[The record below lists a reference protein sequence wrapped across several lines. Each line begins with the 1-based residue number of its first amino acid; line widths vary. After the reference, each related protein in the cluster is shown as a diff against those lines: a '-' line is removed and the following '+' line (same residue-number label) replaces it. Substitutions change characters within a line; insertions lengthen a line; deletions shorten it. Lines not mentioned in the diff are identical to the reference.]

1 MDGEVFLAIDD
12 KRLKIDEFKEVQK
25 NEKLKM
31 DFFATISHELRTPIN
46 LILSSIQLMDLKI
59 DLMNELK
66 WENREFLEKNLKRL
80 RQNSYRI
87 LKLVN
92 NLIDSNRIDSGKFKY
107 TPRNCDI
114 ISLVEDICM
123 STSDFIKNMGMNIV
137 FDTDKEEKII
147 AVDIDSIERI
157 ILNLISNAIKFSK
170 ENGIIEVYIKC
181 NDTVDIII
189 KDNGIGIEP
198 NNLEK
203 VFDRFEQVKNND
215 KKNGSGIGLFLVK
228 SLVEMNNGIIKVKS
242 KIGIGTEFIISLEDK
257 IVEKDCLQ
265 TELKHDSR
273 IDNMKL
279 EFSDI
284 YC

>member
-1 MDGEVFLAIDD
+1 MDGDVFLVIDD
-12 KRLKIDEFKEVQK
+12 KRLRVDEFKEIQK
-25 NEKLKM
+25 KENLKM

-46 LILSSIQLMDLKI
+46 LILSSLQLIDLKI
-59 DLMNELK
+59 DFMKELK

-92 NLIDSNRIDSGKFKY
+92 NLIDSNRIDSGKFNY
-107 TPRNCDI
+107 TPRNYDI

-170 ENGIIEVYIKC
+170 ENGLIEVYIKC
-181 NDTVDIII
+181 NDTIDIII

-215 KKNGSGIGLFLVK
+215 KKNGSGIGLSLVR

-257 IVEKDCLQ
+257 ILENDCLQ
-265 TELKHDSR
+265 VELKHDSR

>member
-1 MDGEVFLAIDD
+1 MDGDVFLVIDD
-12 KRLKIDEFKEVQK
+12 KRLKVDEFKEIQK
-25 NEKLKM
+25 KENLKM

-46 LILSSIQLMDLKI
+46 LILSSLQLIDLKI
-59 DLMNELK
+59 DFMKELK

-92 NLIDSNRIDSGKFKY
+92 NLIDSNRIDSGKFNY
-107 TPRNCDI
+107 TPRNYDI

-170 ENGIIEVYIKC
+170 ENGLIEVYIKC
-181 NDTVDIII
+181 NDTIDIII

-215 KKNGSGIGLFLVK
+215 KKNGSGIGLSLVR

-257 IVEKDCLQ
+257 ILENDCLQ
-265 TELKHDSR
+265 VELKHDSR

>member
-1 MDGEVFLAIDD
+1 MDGDVFLVIDD
-12 KRLKIDEFKEVQK
+12 KILKVDEFKEIQK
-25 NEKLKM
+25 KENLKM

-46 LILSSIQLMDLKI
+46 LILSSLQLIDLKI
-59 DLMNELK
+59 DFMKELK

-92 NLIDSNRIDSGKFKY
+92 NLIDSNRIDSGKFNY

-170 ENGIIEVYIKC
+170 ENGLIEVYIKC
-181 NDTVDIII
+181 NDTIDIII

-215 KKNGSGIGLFLVK
+215 KKNGSGIGLSLVR

-257 IVEKDCLQ
+257 ILENDCLQ
-265 TELKHDSR
+265 VELKHDSR

>member
-1 MDGEVFLAIDD
+1 MDGYVFLVIDD
-12 KRLKIDEFKEVQK
+12 KRLKVDEFKEIQK
-25 NEKLKM
+25 KENLKM

-46 LILSSIQLMDLKI
+46 LILSSLQLIDLKI
-59 DLMNELK
+59 DFMKELK

-92 NLIDSNRIDSGKFKY
+92 NLIDSNRIDSGKFNY

-170 ENGIIEVYIKC
+170 ENGLIEVYIKC
-181 NDTVDIII
+181 NDTIDIII

-215 KKNGSGIGLFLVK
+215 KKNGSGIGLSLVR

-257 IVEKDCLQ
+257 ILENDCLQ
-265 TELKHDSR
+265 VELKHDSR

>member
-1 MDGEVFLAIDD
+1 MDGDVFLVIDD
-12 KRLKIDEFKEVQK
+12 KRLNVDEFKEIQK
-25 NEKLKM
+25 NENLKM

-46 LILSSIQLMDLKI
+46 LILSSLQLIDLKI
-59 DLMNELK
+59 DFMKELK

-92 NLIDSNRIDSGKFKY
+92 NLIDSNRIDSGKFNY

-114 ISLVEDICM
+114 INLVEDICM

-170 ENGIIEVYIKC
+170 ENGLIEVYIKC

-215 KKNGSGIGLFLVK
+215 KKNGSGIGLSLVK
-228 SLVEMNNGIIKVKS
+228 SLVEMNNGIIRVKS

-257 IVEKDCLQ
+257 ILENDCLQ
-265 TELKHDSR
+265 AELKHDSR

>member
-1 MDGEVFLAIDD
+1 MDGDVFLVIDD
-12 KRLKIDEFKEVQK
+12 KRLKVDEFKEIQK
-25 NEKLKM
+25 KENLKM

-46 LILSSIQLMDLKI
+46 LILSSLQLIDLKI
-59 DLMNELK
+59 DFMKELK

-92 NLIDSNRIDSGKFKY
+92 NLIDSNRIDSGKFNY

-170 ENGIIEVYIKC
+170 ENGLIEVYIKC
-181 NDTVDIII
+181 NDTIDIII

-215 KKNGSGIGLFLVK
+215 KKNGSGIGLSLVR

-257 IVEKDCLQ
+257 ILENDCLQ
-265 TELKHDSR
+265 VELKYDSR

>member
-1 MDGEVFLAIDD
+1 MDGDVFLVIDD
-12 KRLKIDEFKEVQK
+12 KRLKVDEFKEIQK
-25 NEKLKM
+25 KENLKM

-46 LILSSIQLMDLKI
+46 LILSSLQLIDLKI
-59 DLMNELK
+59 DFMKELK

-92 NLIDSNRIDSGKFKY
+92 NLIDSNRIDSGKFNY
-107 TPRNCDI
+107 TPRNYDI

-170 ENGIIEVYIKC
+170 ENGLIEVYIKC

-215 KKNGSGIGLFLVK
+215 KKNGSGIGLSLVR

-257 IVEKDCLQ
+257 ILENDCLQ
-265 TELKHDSR
+265 VELKHDSR

>member
-1 MDGEVFLAIDD
+1 MDGDVFLVIDD
-12 KRLKIDEFKEVQK
+12 KRLKADEFKEIQK
-25 NEKLKM
+25 KENLKM

-46 LILSSIQLMDLKI
+46 LILSSLQLIDLKI
-59 DLMNELK
+59 NFMKELK

-92 NLIDSNRIDSGKFKY
+92 NLIDSNRIDSGKFNY
-107 TPRNCDI
+107 TPRNYDI

-170 ENGIIEVYIKC
+170 ENGLIEVYIKC

-215 KKNGSGIGLFLVK
+215 KKNGSGIGLSLVR

-257 IVEKDCLQ
+257 ILENDCLQ

>member
-1 MDGEVFLAIDD
+1 MDGDVFLVIDD
-12 KRLKIDEFKEVQK
+12 KRLKADEFKEIQK
-25 NEKLKM
+25 KENLKM

-46 LILSSIQLMDLKI
+46 LILSSLQLIDLKI
-59 DLMNELK
+59 DFMKELK

-92 NLIDSNRIDSGKFKY
+92 NLIDSNRIDSGKFNY
-107 TPRNCDI
+107 TPRNYDI
-114 ISLVEDICM
+114 ISLIEDICM

-170 ENGIIEVYIKC
+170 ENGLIEVYIKC
-181 NDTVDIII
+181 NDTVNIII

-215 KKNGSGIGLFLVK
+215 KKNGSGIGLSLVR

-257 IVEKDCLQ
+257 ILENDCLQ
-265 TELKHDSR
+265 VELKHDSR

>member
-1 MDGEVFLAIDD
+1 MDGDVFLVIDD
-12 KRLKIDEFKEVQK
+12 KRLKVDEFKEIQK
-25 NEKLKM
+25 KENLKM

-46 LILSSIQLMDLKI
+46 LILSSLQLIDLKI
-59 DLMNELK
+59 DFMKELK

-92 NLIDSNRIDSGKFKY
+92 NLIDSNRIDSGKFNY

-170 ENGIIEVYIKC
+170 ENGFIEVYIKC

-215 KKNGSGIGLFLVK
+215 KKNGSGIGLSLVR

-257 IVEKDCLQ
+257 ILENDCLQ

>member
-1 MDGEVFLAIDD
+1 MDGDVFLVIDD
-12 KRLKIDEFKEVQK
+12 KRLKADEFKEIQK
-25 NEKLKM
+25 KENLKM

-46 LILSSIQLMDLKI
+46 LILSSLQLIDLKI
-59 DLMNELK
+59 DFMKELK

-92 NLIDSNRIDSGKFKY
+92 NLIDSNRIDSGKFNY

-170 ENGIIEVYIKC
+170 ENGLIEVYIKC

-215 KKNGSGIGLFLVK
+215 KKNGSGIGLSLVR

-257 IVEKDCLQ
+257 ILENDCLQ

>member
-1 MDGEVFLAIDD
+1 MDGDVFLVIDD
-12 KRLKIDEFKEVQK
+12 KRLKVDEFKEIQK
-25 NEKLKM
+25 KENLKM

-46 LILSSIQLMDLKI
+46 LILSSLQLIDLKI
-59 DLMNELK
+59 DFMKELK

-92 NLIDSNRIDSGKFKY
+92 NLIDSNRIDSGKFNY
-107 TPRNCDI
+107 TPRNYDI

-170 ENGIIEVYIKC
+170 ENGLIEVYIKC
-181 NDTVDIII
+181 NDTIDIII

-198 NNLEK
+198 NNMEK

-215 KKNGSGIGLFLVK
+215 KKNGSGIGLSLVR

-257 IVEKDCLQ
+257 ILENDCLQ
-265 TELKHDSR
+265 VELKHDSR

>member
-1 MDGEVFLAIDD
+1 MDGDVFLVIDD
-12 KRLKIDEFKEVQK
+12 KRLKVDEFKEIQK
-25 NEKLKM
+25 KENLKM

-46 LILSSIQLMDLKI
+46 LILSSLQLIDLKI
-59 DLMNELK
+59 DFMKELK

-92 NLIDSNRIDSGKFKY
+92 NLIDSNRIDSGKFNY

-170 ENGIIEVYIKC
+170 ENGLIEVYIKC
-181 NDTVDIII
+181 NDTIDIII

-215 KKNGSGIGLFLVK
+215 KKNGSGIGLSLVR

-257 IVEKDCLQ
+257 ILENDCLQ
-265 TELKHDSR
+265 VELKHDSR

>member
-1 MDGEVFLAIDD
+1 MDGDVFLVIDD
-12 KRLKIDEFKEVQK
+12 KILKVDEFKEIQK
-25 NEKLKM
+25 KENLKM

-46 LILSSIQLMDLKI
+46 LILSSLQLIDLKI
-59 DLMNELK
+59 DFMKELK

-92 NLIDSNRIDSGKFKY
+92 NLIDSNRIDSGKFNY
-107 TPRNCDI
+107 TPRNYDI

-170 ENGIIEVYIKC
+170 ENGLIEVYIKC
-181 NDTVDIII
+181 NDTIDIII

-215 KKNGSGIGLFLVK
+215 KKNGSGIGLSLVR

-257 IVEKDCLQ
+257 ILENDCLQ
-265 TELKHDSR
+265 VELKHDSR

>member
-1 MDGEVFLAIDD
+1 MDGDVFLVIDD
-12 KRLKIDEFKEVQK
+12 KRLKVDEFKEIQK
-25 NEKLKM
+25 KENLKM

-46 LILSSIQLMDLKI
+46 LILSSLQLIDLKI
-59 DLMNELK
+59 DFMKELK

-92 NLIDSNRIDSGKFKY
+92 NLIDSNRIDSGKFNY

-170 ENGIIEVYIKC
+170 ENGLIEVYIKC
-181 NDTVDIII
+181 NDTIDIII

-198 NNLEK
+198 NNMEK

-215 KKNGSGIGLFLVK
+215 KKNGSGIGLSLVR

-257 IVEKDCLQ
+257 ILENDCLQ
-265 TELKHDSR
+265 VELKHDSR